1 MIERVE
7 ESTSQLPGHE
17 GGRRAS
23 VPEVHRRGSGQRR
36 VGRPEQLQP
45 VLGTV
50 ADFGDALRG
59 DGSRRDRSAHA
70 ASIARRSGPAED
82 NRTLSVVVVRVLLFA
97 VLPLVLAV
105 VHVWLDE
112 RVRDRAQR
120 LEVFFLYVLAVGVV
134 GSAIG
139 GFFAHAFLADEVA
152 ESIGWPAGNPFQR
165 EVAFANLALGTLG
178 ILAMNR
184 RDGFRE
190 ATVIAVTIF
199 AGGATITHV
208 IDIVETGNLAAGNTV
223 QNLANLLRPAVLI
236 WLLLAIRRTASA
248 EGHPDEPALSGAWR
262 DTAVTAAAQATAVVS
277 AAFSI
282 GYAVDQ
288 PAIGAAVGGLL
299 AAAATAHTASRAS
312 PRHR

>member
-1 MIERVE
+1 M
-7 ESTSQLPGHE
+7 S
-17 GGRRAS
+17 
-23 VPEVHRRGSGQRR
+23 
-36 VGRPEQLQP
+36 
-45 VLGTV
+45 
-50 ADFGDALRG
+50 
-59 DGSRRDRSAHA
+59 
-70 ASIARRSGPAED
+70 
-82 NRTLSVVVVRVLLFA
+82 LSVAAVRVLLFG

-105 VHVWLDE
+105 AHVWLDE
-112 RVRDRAQR
+112 RVRHRAQR
-120 LEVFFLYVLAVGVV
+120 LEVFLLYMLAVGVA

-152 ESIGWPAGNPFQR
+152 ESIGWPAGSPFQR

-178 ILAMNR
+178 VLAMNR
-184 RDGFRE
+184 RDGFRD

-223 QNLANLLRPAVLI
+223 QNLANVLRPGVLI

-248 EGHPDEPALSGAWR
+248 EEPALLGPWR

-277 AAFSI
+277 ATFSI

-288 PAIGAAVGGLL
+288 PVIGAAVGSLL
-299 AAAATAHTASRAS
+299 ASATTAHAVSRATQ
-312 PRHR
+312 RHR